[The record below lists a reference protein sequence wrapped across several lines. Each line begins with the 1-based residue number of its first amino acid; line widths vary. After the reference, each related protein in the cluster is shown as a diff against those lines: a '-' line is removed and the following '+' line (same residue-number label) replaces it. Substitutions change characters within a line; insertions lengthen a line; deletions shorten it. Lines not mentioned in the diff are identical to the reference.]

1 MAIAPGLALFQVAL
15 LASWLMP
22 SPVAAFTGI
31 QTYRRKA
38 SATISFGNNIQGKN
52 REFHPASINA
62 RYLGA
67 KNDDNEEEEDGDP
80 LMNDQRE
87 GMSDAFSA
95 LDSLSANDFDDFLPL
110 SSTSNEGSDDSIG
123 TDGSNMEDSAK
134 LFMEMQAELSTLG
147 EDGVYDDMLG
157 DLSGENPKNDA
168 PKSYLN
174 TDEEDV
180 TGLGKALDEAADLAD
195 ASSVLNDADG
205 FGTLD
210 STTDNPTMPLT
221 TADVSNDILTQE
233 IEPSLSMDEFMA
245 SAMQEAVNEID
256 IASEMVSSS
265 GAGRTLDIAKTA
277 EQLLED
283 EELRKDIESL
293 FDTAGAKLRLEVEA
307 MKKEQEAVTQEASK
321 LGLDYIE
328 SEKRRI
334 SETEASVTRM
344 IQKVARETDEVQKAM
359 ENLELAKNQASGDGG
374 SGSIEETAIDLKKG
388 GLIKQAALVGGLLL
402 GSRAVTE
409 TILVLNSPYGDQH
422 FVPAIVQAAIA
433 LACAAYFFLAK

>member
-1 MAIAPGLALFQVAL
+1 MAIAPGLAIFQVAL
-15 LASWLMP
+15 LASWFMP
-22 SPVAAFTGI
+22 SPVASFAGV
-31 QTYRRKA
+31 QTHRQKA
-38 SATISFGNNIQGKN
+38 SATISFGNNIQRKN

-95 LDSLSANDFDDFLPL
+95 LDSLSANDFDNFLPL
-110 SSTSNEGSDDSIG
+110 SSTSNEGSDDS
-123 TDGSNMEDSAK
+123 TDGSNMEESAK

-157 DLSGENPKNDA
+157 DLSGDNPKDDA

-180 TGLGKALDEAADLAD
+180 TGLGQALDEAADLAD
-195 ASSVLNDADG
+195 ASPVLNDADG

-210 STTDNPTMPLT
+210 STTDNPTTPLT

-233 IEPSLSMDEFMA
+233 IEPSLSIDEFMA
-245 SAMQEAVNEID
+245 SALQEAVTEID
-256 IASEMVSSS
+256 IASEMLSSS
-265 GAGRTLDIAKTA
+265 GAGRTVDIAKTA
-277 EQLLED
+277 EELLED

-307 MKKEQEAVTQEASK
+307 MKEEQVRVLLVVLYGCFEHMRYSWETYSAV
-321 LGLDYIE
+321 
-328 SEKRRI
+328 I
-334 SETEASVTRM
+334 S
-344 IQKVARETDEVQKAM
+344 
-359 ENLELAKNQASGDGG
+359 
-374 SGSIEETAIDLKKG
+374 
-388 GLIKQAALVGGLLL
+388 
-402 GSRAVTE
+402 
-409 TILVLNSPYGDQH
+409 
-422 FVPAIVQAAIA
+422 
-433 LACAAYFFLAK
+433 